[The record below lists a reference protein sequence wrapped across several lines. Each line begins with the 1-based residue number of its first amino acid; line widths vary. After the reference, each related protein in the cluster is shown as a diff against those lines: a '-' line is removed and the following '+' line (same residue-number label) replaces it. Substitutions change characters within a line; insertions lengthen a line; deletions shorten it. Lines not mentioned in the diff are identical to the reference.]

1 MSAVGTAL
9 IGVTGLTPNGETF
22 EGLMLD
28 GEDPRITPFVGQFTD
43 GPFKG
48 QHYTQAAF
56 DIAHTIEE
64 VTDRG
69 RFIEAAPRRLQ

>member
-1 MSAVGTAL
+1 MNALGTVL

-28 GEDPRITPFVGQFTD
+28 GENPAVTPFVGQFTD

-48 QHYTQAAF
+48 QHFTQAAYE
-56 DIAHTIEE
+56 IACTIEE
-64 VTDRG
+64 VIERG
-69 RFIEAAPRRLQ
+69 FIEAAPRGLQ